1 MVWSVANEGKYVK
14 MSEEGI
20 TVVIQQNFY
29 SSGISSHW
37 VRYVCVHAGMCVF
50 VCVCVCVC
58 EREREREERREE
70 VRNLFY
76 FGANQI
82 ILRS

>member
-29 SSGISSHW
+29 SSDISSHW
-37 VRYVCVHAGMCVF
+37 VRYVCVHAGMCV
-50 VCVCVCVC
+50 CVCVCVC
-58 EREREREERREE
+58 ERERERERRRGSEK

-76 FGANQI
+76 FVANQI